1 MNFLVIKFKNSLLIY
16 VENKNL
22 RIERRGGGK
31 GGLDE
36 SKKIKIE

>member
-1 MNFLVIKFKNSLLIY
+1 MNFLVIKFKNSLQIY
-16 VENKNL
+16 LENKNL
-22 RIERRGGGK
+22 RIERRGE